1 MAVKKW
7 VWKETAETLGV
18 LGVIASLIFVAFEVR
33 QNNEALSLQAR
44 LERENVLR
52 EARSKRLENPD
63 LARAVVS
70 ARAGEVLNAEETFL
84 LDEIN
89 LATFTNFSLIY
100 GQLRDGLLEDAAI
113 PLAPWRD
120 SYHEHDPRMAESW
133 SEHKEIFSPDFVRWF
148 EENVIQAG
156 PLE

>member
-1 MAVKKW
+1 MKKPD
-7 VWKETAETLGV
+7 LGQTITIFANI
-18 LGVIASLIFVAFEVR
+18 GVIAGIILLAVEIN
-33 QNNEALSLQAR
+33 QNNQALGTQAR
-44 LERENVLR
+44 LERENILR

-70 ARAGEVLNAEETFL
+70 ARAGELLSAEELFL

-89 LATFTNFSLIY
+89 LATLTNFSLIY
-100 GQLRDGLLEDAAI
+100 GQLRDGLLDQSAI

-120 SYHEHDPRMAESW
+120 SFHDHDPRMAESW
-133 SEHKEIFSPDFVRWF
+133 SEHKKIFSPEFVRWF